1 MTSNEQLFS
10 TQTIE
15 WFIIE
20 LLCQVGEGGQEH
32 ALQKSVVYIQYF
44 SNVFIIIKDNIA
56 KMIVN

>member
-1 MTSNEQLFS
+1 MFR

-20 LLCQVGEGGQEH
+20 ALCQVGEGGQEH
-32 ALQKSVVYIQYF
+32 ALQHCKSVYIQYF